1 MTFGKC
7 FANRKA
13 VPDDKPGIIFF
24 DRENWNTSCRRAL
37 FYFFRRGV
45 ASKRNEILF
54 ERHADGA
61 KRHVRPQ
68 APTRPILRADSQR
81 IACLHAGT
89 LRRRDVLRT
98 TGKRPI
104 NSPAILLKGP
114 SMHASFAKSAR
125 GAIPL

>member
-68 APTRPILRADSQR
+68 APTRPILRADSHFFLS
-81 IACLHAGT
+81 IHAAPI
-89 LRRRDVLRT
+89 RRRDVLRT
-98 TGKRPI
+98 PCK
-104 NSPAILLKGP
+104 
-114 SMHASFAKSAR
+114 
-125 GAIPL
+125 